1 MAPIAIYYWRLAQF
15 ITSNHCS
22 VRQLNGYPLLTSTA
36 MPQVQSTVPQ
46 PLSGAAFY
54 VPRIV
59 AALRE
64 LGGRAKT
71 SVVRNMIVDQM
82 IANGE
87 TIDETEVSGEPK
99 YQNDMR
105 FARLHLVNAGKL
117 EPKPVSGHGFWQ
129 LTPAGWDMPLDSA
142 TAAAIC
148 GKSPSGPAVTVQ
160 LQEPTQDELPGV
172 ALGDL
177 ELRNVLLSLS
187 DAGFERLCAAI
198 MTANDAASIAV
209 TGKAGDGGIDGTA
222 TFAVDS
228 MALVSFRV
236 AWQCKKYAPD
246 NKVQPAEIREFR
258 GALDHGYQHGI
269 FFTTSTFTVK
279 AEEEARRAGQV
290 PIQLVDIS
298 RLIKLLKDKGLGVTP
313 GLSMV
318 DKQSYTVDY
327 AYFEKFKAKGL
338 SGWDGQSLFSAAL

>member
-1 MAPIAIYYWRLAQF
+1 MTSAASPSAP
-15 ITSNHCS
+15 
-22 VRQLNGYPLLTSTA
+22 TA
-36 MPQVQSTVPQ
+36 VPQ
-46 PLSGAAFY
+46 PLSGAAYY

-59 AALRE
+59 AVLRE

-71 SVVRNMIVDQM
+71 SVIRTMIVDQM
-82 IANGE
+82 SANGE
-87 TIDETEVSGEPK
+87 VIDESEVSGEPK

-117 EPKPVSGHGFWQ
+117 EPKTVAGHGHWQ
-129 LTPAGWDMPLDSA
+129 LTPAGWEMPLDNA

-148 GKSPSGPAVTVQ
+148 GKSLGSASTVQ
-160 LQEPTQDELPGV
+160 LQEPIQDELPGV

-177 ELRNVLLSLS
+177 ELRNVLVSLS

-198 MTANDAASIAV
+198 MTANNAESIAV

-228 MALVSFRV
+228 LALVSFRV
-236 AWQCKKYAPD
+236 AWQCKKYAPG

-290 PIQLVDIS
+290 PIQVVDIS
-298 RLIKLLKDKGLGVTP
+298 RLITLLKAKGLGVSP

-318 DKQSYTVDY
+318 DKQCYTIDH

-338 SGWDGQSLFSAAL
+338 TGWGGQTLFGAAG